1 MALAAR
7 GATGVTDTDFILPAT
22 AVTLPGLFRERVRR
36 SPNSPAYRFFDA
48 LNGAW
53 IETSWAGIARDVDRW
68 QAALIDEGLEPGERV
83 AVMARNSRFWVAFEQ
98 AALGLGLV
106 VVPVYTEDRGDN
118 VGYIIDHSEVRLL
131 LIGGP
136 EQWERLAGHLDG
148 RRSLRRIV
156 SIAGI
161 DDAKDKRL
169 MFVRD
174 WLPREFKPGPPPAMA
189 ADDLATIVYTS
200 GTTGRP
206 KGVMLSHRNIL
217 ANAWS
222 CLQVFPVEPRHVFL
236 SFLPLSHTLE
246 RTVGYYLPI
255 MAGASVAHARSIPE
269 LPQDLRDIRPDGLIS
284 VPRIYERVYARIKE
298 SLGQQRPI
306 ARWLFQLAVDSGWS
320 RFECSQGR
328 ARPGLLWLI
337 WPVLKRLVADKI
349 TARLGGNIRVAVS
362 GGAALSPEIG
372 RTFVGL
378 GVPVLQGYGLT
389 EASPVVS
396 VNRPDDNVPASIGPP
411 LPGVEVRIGPDDELL
426 VRGENVMLGFWKDPE
441 ATQRVIDGSGWLH
454 TGDKA
459 RIEHG
464 RLFIT
469 GRIKE
474 IIVLANGEKVSP
486 MDMEIAIAGDP
497 LFEQVLIVG
506 EARPY
511 LSALAVINE
520 AQWRRF
526 VKEHGIAGGG
536 ANSEQAHKL
545 LLERISACLHEFPG
559 YAKVVRVMALN
570 EPWTVDNGMLT
581 PTMKGKRSR
590 ITEKYAAQIDQMY
603 SGHSR

>member
-1 MALAAR
+1 
-7 GATGVTDTDFILPAT
+7 VTDTDFIPPAT
-22 AVTLPGLFRERVRR
+22 AATLPGLFRERVRR

-53 IETSWAGIARDVDRW
+53 IETSWAGMARDVDRW
-68 QAALIDEGLEPGERV
+68 QAALGAEGLKPGERV

-118 VGYIIDHSEVRLL
+118 VGYMIDHAEVRLL

-136 EQWERLAGHLDG
+136 EQWQRLAGHLDG

-156 SIAGI
+156 SVADI
-161 DDAKDKRL
+161 DNAKDKRL
-169 MFVRD
+169 VFVRD
-174 WLPREFKPGPPPAMA
+174 WLPRDFKPGKAHPMR
-189 ADDLATIVYTS
+189 ADDMATIVYTS

-246 RTVGYYLPI
+246 RTVGYYLPM

-269 LPQDLRDIRPDGLIS
+269 LPQDLRAIRPDGLIS
-284 VPRIYERVYARIKE
+284 VPRIYERVYSRIKE

-306 ARWLFQLAVDSGWS
+306 ARWLFRLAVESGWS
-320 RFECSQGR
+320 RFQRGQGR
-328 ARPGLLWLI
+328 PGGPLWVF
-337 WPVLKRLVADKI
+337 WPLMKRLVADKI
-349 TARLGGNIRVAVS
+349 TARLGGNIQVAVS

-372 RTFVGL
+372 RTFIGL
-378 GVPVLQGYGLT
+378 GVPILQGYGLT

-396 VNRPDDNVPASIGPP
+396 VNRPGDNIPASIGPP

-426 VRGENVMLGFWKDPE
+426 VRGESVMLGFWKDEE
-441 ATQRVIDGSGWLH
+441 ATRRVIDGNGWLH

-459 RIEHG
+459 RFVDGH
-464 RLFIT
+464 LFIT

-486 MDMEIAIAGDP
+486 MDMEIAIAADA

-511 LSALAVINE
+511 LSALVVLNE
-520 AQWRRF
+520 AQYRRF
-526 VKEHGIAGGG
+526 AKEQGIGGGG
-536 ANSEQAHKL
+536 ANSEQSRKL
-545 LLERISACLHEFPG
+545 MLDRIAACLHEFPG
-559 YAKVVRVMALN
+559 YAKVVRVTALN

-581 PTMKGKRSR
+581 PTMKGKRNR
-590 ITEKYAAQIDQMY
+590 ITEKYAEQIEQMY
-603 SGHSR
+603 TGHSR

>member
-1 MALAAR
+1 M
-7 GATGVTDTDFILPAT
+7 TDTDFIPPGT

-36 SPNSPAYRFFDA
+36 SPHLPAYRFFDA
-48 LNGAW
+48 INGAW
-53 IETSWAGIARDVDRW
+53 IETSWAGMARDVDRW
-68 QAALIDEGLEPGERV
+68 QAALAAEGLKTGERV

-106 VVPVYTEDRGDN
+106 VVPVYPEDRGDN

-131 LIGGP
+131 LIGGA
-136 EQWERLAGHLDG
+136 EQWQRLSGHLDG
-148 RRSLRRIV
+148 KRTLRRII
-156 SIAGI
+156 SIA
-161 DDAKDKRL
+161 DLDEAKDKRVE
-169 MFVRD
+169 FVRD
-174 WLPREFKPGPPPAMA
+174 WLPRDFKAVTPPAMA

-217 ANAWS
+217 SNAWA
-222 CLQVFPVEPRHVFL
+222 CLQVFPVEPHHVFL

-246 RTVGYYLPI
+246 RTVGFYLPM
-255 MAGASVAHARSIPE
+255 MAGASVAHARSIPD
-269 LPQDLRDIRPDGLIS
+269 LPQDLRAIRPDGLIS
-284 VPRIYERVYARIKE
+284 VPRIYERVYSRIKE
-298 SLGQQRPI
+298 SLGQQSPI
-306 ARWLFQLAVDSGWS
+306 ARHLFRLAVDSGWS

-328 ARPGLLWLI
+328 ARPGLLWLL

-349 TARLGGNIRVAVS
+349 TARLGGNIKVAVS

-378 GVPVLQGYGLT
+378 GVPILQGYGLT

-396 VNRPDDNVPASIGPP
+396 VNRPDDNIPASIGPP

-426 VRGENVMLGFWKDPE
+426 VRGESVMQGFWKDAE
-441 ATQRVIDGSGWLH
+441 ATRRVIDEAGWLH

-459 RIEHG
+459 RIEDGHI
-464 RLFIT
+464 FIT

-486 MDMEIAIAGDP
+486 MDMEIAIAADP
-497 LFEQVLIVG
+497 LFDQVMIVG
-506 EARPY
+506 EAKPF
-511 LSALAVINE
+511 LSALVVLNE

-526 VKEHGIAGGG
+526 AKEHGITGGG
-536 ANSEQAHKL
+536 ANSEQSQKL
-545 LLERISACLHEFPG
+545 LLDRISACLHTFPG
-559 YAKVVRVMALN
+559 YAKVVRVTSLN
-570 EPWTVDNGMLT
+570 EPWTVDNGLLT
-581 PTMKGKRSR
+581 PTMKGKRMR
-590 ITEKYAAQIDQMY
+590 ITERYAEQIEQMY
-603 SGHSR
+603 TGHTR

>member
-1 MALAAR
+1 
-7 GATGVTDTDFILPAT
+7 VTDTDFIPPAT

-36 SPNSPAYRFFDA
+36 SPNLPAFRFFDA

-53 IETSWAGIARDVDRW
+53 IETSWAGVARDVDRW
-68 QAALIDEGLEPGERV
+68 QAALVAEGLKPGERV
-83 AVMARNSRFWVAFEQ
+83 AVMARNSRYWVAFEQ

-131 LIGGP
+131 LIGGE
-136 EQWERLAGHLDG
+136 EQWQRLAGHLDG

-156 SIAGI
+156 SVAVI
-161 DDAKDKRL
+161 DNAKDKRIA
-169 MFVRD
+169 FIRD
-174 WLPREFKPGPPPAMA
+174 WLPREFKPIPLPAPA
-189 ADDLATIVYTS
+189 TDDLATIVYTS

-217 ANAWS
+217 SNAWA
-222 CLQVFPVEPRHVFL
+222 CLQVFAVEPRHVFL

-246 RTVGYYLPI
+246 RTVGYYLPM
-255 MAGASVAHARSIPE
+255 MAGASVAHARSIPD
-269 LPQDLRDIRPDGLIS
+269 LPQDLRAIRPDGLIS
-284 VPRIYERVYARIKE
+284 VPRIYERVYSRIKD

-306 ARWLFQLAVDSGWS
+306 ARHLFRLAVEAGWH
-320 RFECSQGR
+320 RFEWGQGR
-328 ARPGLLWLI
+328 ARPGPLLLLWPI
-337 WPVLKRLVADKI
+337 LKRLVADKI
-349 TARLGGNIRVAVS
+349 TARLGGNIKVAVS

-378 GVPVLQGYGLT
+378 GVPILQGYGLT

-426 VRGENVMLGFWKDPE
+426 VRGESVMLGFWKDEE
-441 ATQRVIDGSGWLH
+441 ATRRMIDEHGWLH

-459 RIEHG
+459 RIEDG
-464 RLFIT
+464 RIYIT

-486 MDMEIAIAGDP
+486 MDMEIAIAADP
-497 LFEQVLIVG
+497 LFDQVIIVG
-506 EARPY
+506 EGRPY
-511 LSALAVINE
+511 LSALVVLNE

-526 VKEHGIAGGG
+526 AKEHGIAGGG
-536 ANSEQAHKL
+536 ANGDQSRKL
-545 LLERISACLHEFPG
+545 LLERIAACLHEFPG
-559 YAKVVRVMALN
+559 YAKVVRVTSLN

-590 ITEKYAAQIDQMY
+590 ITEKYADQIAEMY
-603 SGHSR
+603 AGHSV

>member
-1 MALAAR
+1 
-7 GATGVTDTDFILPAT
+7 VSDTDFIPPAT

-36 SPNSPAYRFFDA
+36 SPNRPAYRFFDA

-53 IETSWAGIARDVDRW
+53 IETSWAGVARDVDRW
-68 QAALIDEGLEPGERV
+68 QAALAAEGLKPGERV
-83 AVMARNSRFWVAFEQ
+83 AVMARNSRYWVAFEQ

-118 VGYIIDHSEVRLL
+118 VGYIIDHAEVRLL
-131 LIGGP
+131 LIGGE

-148 RRSLRRIV
+148 KRSLRRIV
-156 SIAGI
+156 SVAVI
-161 DDAKDKRL
+161 DKAKDKRIA
-169 MFVRD
+169 FIRD
-174 WLPREFKPGPPPAMA
+174 WLPREFKPVPLPAPA
-189 ADDLATIVYTS
+189 TDDLATIVYTS

-217 ANAWS
+217 SNAWA
-222 CLQVFPVEPRHVFL
+222 CLQVFAVEPRHVFL

-246 RTVGYYLPI
+246 RTVGYYLPM
-255 MAGASVAHARSIPE
+255 MAGASVAHARSIPD
-269 LPQDLRDIRPDGLIS
+269 LPQDLRAIRPDGLIS
-284 VPRIYERVYARIKE
+284 VPRIYERVYSRIKD

-306 ARWLFQLAVDSGWS
+306 ARHLFRLAVEAGWH
-320 RFECSQGR
+320 RFEWSQGR
-328 ARPGLLWLI
+328 ARPGPLLLLWPI
-337 WPVLKRLVADKI
+337 LKRLVADKI
-349 TARLGGNIRVAVS
+349 TARLGGNIKVAVS

-378 GVPVLQGYGLT
+378 GVPILQGYGLT
-389 EASPVVS
+389 ESSPVVS

-426 VRGENVMLGFWKDPE
+426 VRGESVMLGFWKDEE
-441 ATQRVIDGSGWLH
+441 ATRRMIDEHGWLH

-459 RIEHG
+459 RIEDG
-464 RLFIT
+464 RIYIT

-486 MDMEIAIAGDP
+486 MDMEIAIAADP
-497 LFEQVLIVG
+497 LFDQVIIVG
-506 EARPY
+506 EGRPY
-511 LSALAVINE
+511 LSALVVLNE
-520 AQWRRF
+520 VQWRRF
-526 VKEHGIAGGG
+526 AKEHGIAGGG
-536 ANSEQAHKL
+536 ANGDQSRKL
-545 LLERISACLHEFPG
+545 LLERIGACLHEFPG
-559 YAKVVRVMALN
+559 YAKVVRVTSLN

-590 ITEKYAAQIDQMY
+590 ITEKYADQIAEMY
-603 SGHSR
+603 AGHSV

>member
-1 MALAAR
+1 V
-7 GATGVTDTDFILPAT
+7 TGTDFIPPAT

-36 SPNSPAYRFFDA
+36 TPNIPAYRFFDA
-48 LNGAW
+48 INGAW
-53 IETSWAGIARDVDRW
+53 IESSWAGIARDVDRW
-68 QAALIDEGLEPGERV
+68 QAALHEEGLKPGERV

-106 VVPVYTEDRGDN
+106 VVPVFTEDRGDN

-131 LIGGP
+131 LIGGAD
-136 EQWERLAGHLDG
+136 QWQRLAGHLEG
-148 RRSLRRIV
+148 KRTLKRIISV
-156 SIAGI
+156 AELDSP
-161 DDAKDKRL
+161 KDKRVE
-169 MFVRD
+169 FVRD
-174 WLPREFKPGPPPAMA
+174 WLPRDFEPPELPAIA
-189 ADDLATIVYTS
+189 GDDLATIVYTS

-217 ANAWS
+217 ANAWA

-246 RTVGYYLPI
+246 RTVGYYLPM
-255 MAGASVAHARSIPE
+255 MAGASVAHARSIPD
-269 LPQDLRDIRPDGLIS
+269 LPQDLRSIRPDGLIS
-284 VPRIYERVYARIKE
+284 VPRIYERVHSRIKDN
-298 SLGQQRPI
+298 LNQQKPI
-306 ARWLFQLAVDSGWS
+306 ARWLFRLAVEVGWR
-320 RFECSQGR
+320 RFEWQQGR
-328 ARPGLLWLI
+328 ARPGPALLLWPL
-337 WPVLKRLVADKI
+337 LKRLVADKI

-372 RTFVGL
+372 RTFIGL
-378 GVPVLQGYGLT
+378 GLPILQGYGLT

-411 LPGVEVRIGPDDELL
+411 LPGVEARIGPDDELL
-426 VRGENVMLGFWKDPE
+426 VRGDNVMLGFWKDEE
-441 ATQRVIDGSGWLH
+441 ATRRMIDADGWLH

-459 RIEHG
+459 RIEDG
-464 RLFIT
+464 RIYIT

-497 LFEQVLIVG
+497 LFDQVIIVG

-511 LSALAVINE
+511 LSALVVLNE

-526 VKEHGIAGGG
+526 VKDHGIAGGG
-536 ANSEQAHKL
+536 ANDEPARKL
-545 LLERISACLHEFPG
+545 LLERIAGCLHQFPG
-559 YAKVVRVMALN
+559 YAKVVRVTALN
-570 EPWTVDNGMLT
+570 EPWTIDNGMLT
-581 PTMKGKRSR
+581 PTMKGKRNR
-590 ITEKYAAQIDQMY
+590 ITEKYAVQIEQMY
-603 SGHSR
+603 SGHSV